1 MEIDSLL
8 AELELEPD
16 DQDEILAL
24 SSIFEENCS
33 ALKSGDNLTLNLQ
46 INPSDGERIL
56 SGQDCRVCFT
66 LVITYGQTAK
76 KTIESKMCKGLS
88 TQRVNQLDRALID
101 NDDESVFD
109 VIERVKDLIY
119 EFNQSPDG
127 ECPICLNNYNGAL
140 YKAEECF
147 HLFHAEESGAKI
159 YF

>member
-33 ALKSGDNLTLNLQ
+33 AIKNGDNLTLNLQ
-46 INPSDGERIL
+46 INTSDGERIL

-66 LVITYGQTAK
+66 LVLTYGQTR
-76 KTIESKMCKGLS
+76 KTIESRMCKGLS

-147 HLFHAEESGAKI
+147 HLFHAEEIEAKI